1 MDNSKYIMVDYRGVN
16 TPILFPNYVNHS
28 DIAKAFGG
36 KDKVLSAGFFEVG
49 AKPDK
54 DDLDNINVSVFGKSV
69 TVGKEV
75 DKEND
80 PFFILKLLRKQN
92 YF

>member
-1 MDNSKYIMVDYRGVN
+1 MDNSKYIMVDYQGIN
-16 TPILFPNYVNHS
+16 TPILFPSFVVHS
-28 DIAKAFGG
+28 DIAKVFGG

-54 DDLDNINVSVFGKSV
+54 DDTDNISVCVFGKST

-80 PFFILKLLRKQN
+80 PFYIRKLLRKQG
-92 YF
+92 F

>member
-54 DDLDNINVSVFGKSV
+54 DDLDNISVSVFGES
-69 TVGKEV
+69 TSLGKEV
-75 DKEND
+75 DIDND
-80 PFFILKLLRKQN
+80 PFYIRKLLRKQE
-92 YF
+92 F